1 MTWKASP
8 ISATLIY
15 NGQEF
20 KVAVESVQT
29 EHIGHR
35 PFDHDSLSSL
45 GVDGRRYIMV
55 ANPRQPLTRVT
66 ITGII
71 TPPVFIELPFVRRDR
86 FTLAAFLPKSEDDDF
101 GADDANDWD

>member
-1 MTWKASP
+1 MKPST

-20 KVAVESVQT
+20 KVSVESVQT

-35 PFDHDSLSSL
+35 PFDSDGLSSP
-45 GVDGRRYIMV
+45 GVDGRRWIMA
-55 ANPRQPLTRVT
+55 ANPRQPMTRVT

-71 TPPVFIELPFVRRDR
+71 TPPVFVELPFVHRDR
-86 FTLAAFLPKSEDDDF
+86 FTLAALLPKSEQEDFDDSDI
-101 GADDANDWD
+101 NDWD